1 MENSRVTDVNRG
13 TAITLIMIRTV
24 ISITL
29 LCFVT
34 AAPAVGQHPLFE
46 FLSPKQTNIKFEN
59 RISET
64 ENLNVLAYEYFYN
77 GGGVAVGDINN
88 DGLEDIFLVANMNE
102 NKLYLNTGDLQFND
116 ITKEACKELSGRP
129 NSWKTGVTMADV
141 NGDGWLDIYVCY
153 SGKVQDDARRNQ
165 LFINQGNS
173 TFKEEAAAYGVNDKS
188 YGTQAAFFDFDNDND
203 LDLFLLNHST
213 KKIDNMELARYRDE
227 VDELAGNKLYENQ
240 NNRFVDVSKKAGIR
254 QNPLTFGLGIAIADI
269 NKDGWQDVYVT
280 NDYNEPDYMYMNNGN
295 GTFTNTADK
304 SLRYLSQFSMGVD
317 IADFNNDALPDIITL
332 DMLPEDNRRQK
343 LLQLQEN
350 YESFALMVNQ
360 GLNPQYMRNMLH
372 LNNGS
377 LPPAPSGGR
386 GERTFQRTGEEGRG
400 EVRKMDAPGNEVQ
413 NSSPSGGGGAGT
425 VTFSEIGQLAGVSN
439 TDWSWCPL
447 LADYDN
453 DGYKDLFVT
462 NGYLRDYTNKDFL
475 RYWGDYKVKK
485 AMDREPVLLMDLVRI
500 MPSTTLANYIFRN
513 NGNCTFTNQQKSWG
527 MDRPAIS
534 SGAVYADLDND
545 GDLDLV
551 VNNINEHAFV
561 YRNTA
566 RENTKAGYLSLSL
579 NYKKPNW
586 FAIGAKVWVYSQ
598 KTVQYAEVNPARGYL
613 SCVTTRLHFGI
624 GNATSIDS
632 IKIEWPDRSVQLL
645 TSITTNKAHTVA
657 WEQGSPVIDEKPV
670 YAKTIFTPADKLFT
684 YKHTDLSENDF
695 KRQLLMLFM
704 YSKTGPVIVKGD
716 VNKDGREDLFVS
728 GDKNKPAKLYVQNA
742 KGQFYEEPG
751 FIVGDENT
759 ATIAAAAFVDADG
772 DGDQDLYVAKGGYA
786 LYEPGRPAL
795 QDELYV
801 NDGRGQFK
809 LVTGA
814 LPNLSANSKSCV
826 RPCDFDSDGD
836 MDLFIGGRVIPGYYP
851 LAPTSFLLVN
861 DGNGKF
867 TPATVPFAQ
876 IGMVTDAQWT
886 DLDKDGRKDL
896 VLCGEFMPV
905 TVFMNTPAGFI
916 DKTSAWFDAPAHGFW
931 FSLQI
936 ADVDNDGYDDI
947 IAGNL
952 GLNTCIKV
960 SAKEPGELYYAD
972 FDSNGSVDPFFNFY
986 IQGVSYPFV
995 SRDEL
1000 NDQIYPMRKKF
1011 TSYAAYSQATI
1022 QDIFTK
1028 EELEKAGRLQVT
1040 ETRTLA
1046 FLNRKGKLAAA
1057 ELPMQ
1062 AQFSAVTRIIADDFN
1077 GDKKKDLLLLGN
1089 HSDNRL
1095 KIGCIDA
1102 SYGCLLTGDGSG
1114 GFTYIPQ
1121 PHSGLCLKGDVKAAE
1136 EIKVNNTRYIVAGIC
1151 NDAMQFYKVE

>member
-1 MENSRVTDVNRG
+1 
-13 TAITLIMIRTV
+13 MIRILIITV
-24 ISITL
+24 LLSSIGI
-29 LCFVT
+29 T
-34 AAPAVGQHPLFE
+34 ATQSQPLFE
-46 FLSPKQTNIKFEN
+46 LLNPKQTNIQFVN

-77 GGGVAVGDINN
+77 GGGIAVGDINN
-88 DGLEDIFLVANMNE
+88 DGLEDIFLVSNMGE
-102 NKLYLNTGDLQFND
+102 NKLYLNSGKLQFKD
-116 ITKEACKELSGRP
+116 ITKDAAKELAGRP
-129 NSWKTGVTMADV
+129 GGWKTGVTMADV

-153 SGKVQDDARRNQ
+153 SGKVSDDMRRNQ
-165 LFINQGNS
+165 LFINQGNGK
-173 TFKEEAAAYGVNDKS
+173 FKEEAVVYGIDDKS
-188 YGTQAAFFDFDNDND
+188 YGTQAAFFDYDNDGD

-213 KKIDNMELARYRDE
+213 KKIDNMELARHRDE

-240 NNRFVDVSKKAGIR
+240 NNHFVDISKKAGIR
-254 QNPLTFGLGIAIADI
+254 QNPLTFGLGIAVADI

-280 NDYNEPDYMYMNNGN
+280 NDYNEPDYMYINNGN
-295 GTFTNTADK
+295 GTFTNNADK

-372 LNNGS
+372 LNNGPLPAS
-377 LPPAPSGGR
+377 PPA
-386 GERTFQRTGEEGRG
+386 
-400 EVRKMDAPGNEVQ
+400 
-413 NSSPSGGGGAGT
+413 GGGGDRAL
-425 VTFSEIGQLAGVSN
+425 VTPSTGGGRVEAPSFSEIGQLAGISN

-485 AMDREPVLLMDLVRI
+485 AMDREPVLLMDLIRV
-500 MPSTTLANYIFRN
+500 MPSTTLPNYIFRN
-513 NGNCTFTNQQKSWG
+513 NHNCTFTNQQKQWG
-527 MDRPAIS
+527 MDKPAIS

-551 VNNINEHAFV
+551 INNINEHAFV

-566 RENTKAGYLSLSL
+566 RDNTKAGYLSLTL
-579 NYKKPNW
+579 HYKKPNW
-586 FAIGAKVWVYSQ
+586 FAIGTKLYLYQ
-598 KTVQYAEVNPARGYL
+598 NKTVQYAEVNPARGYL
-613 SCVTTRLHFGI
+613 SCLPVRQHFGVH
-624 GNATSIDS
+624 NSATIDS
-632 IKIEWPDRSVQLL
+632 IKIVWPDRTVQTL
-645 TSITTNKAHTVA
+645 TNVAANKEITVEY
-657 WEQGSPVIDEKPV
+657 EQPPQPIIEEKPV
-670 YAKTIFTPADKLFT
+670 YAKTVFAPADKLFT

-704 YSKTGPVIVKGD
+704 YSKTGPVIAKGD

-728 GDKNKPAKLYVQNA
+728 GDKNKPAKIYIQNT
-742 KGQFYEEPG
+742 KGQFYEEPNV
-751 FIVGDENT
+751 IGDENT
-759 ATIAAAAFVDADG
+759 SCIAAAAFIDADG
-772 DGDQDLYVAKGGYA
+772 DGDQDLYVAKGGYS
-786 LYEPGRPAL
+786 LFEPGSRAL
-795 QDELYV
+795 QDELYL

-809 LVTGA
+809 PVKDA

-826 RPCDFDSDGD
+826 RPCDYDGD
-836 MDLFIGGRVIPGYYP
+836 GDIDLFVGGRVIPGYYP
-851 LAPTSFLLVN
+851 LTPTSFLLVN
-861 DGNGKF
+861 DGKGKF
-867 TPATVPFAQ
+867 TTATVPFAQ
-876 IGMVTDAQWT
+876 AGMVTDAQWA

-905 TVFMNTPAGFI
+905 TVFMNTANGFV
-916 DKTSAWFDAPAHGFW
+916 DKTSAWFNKNANGFW
-931 FSLQI
+931 FTLHVT
-936 ADVDNDGYDDI
+936 DVDGDGNEDI
-947 IAGNL
+947 IAGNI

-960 SAKEPGELYYAD
+960 SDKEPGELVYAD

-1000 NDQIYPMRKKF
+1000 NEQIYPMRKRF
-1011 TSYAAYSQATI
+1011 TSYAAYSQATLN
-1022 QDIFTK
+1022 DIFSK
-1028 EELEKAGRLQVT
+1028 EELEKANRLTVT

-1046 FLNRKGKLAAA
+1046 FLNRNGKMEPV

-1062 AQFSAVTRIIADDFN
+1062 AQFSVVTSILSDDFN
-1077 GDKKKDLLLLGN
+1077 GDGKKDLLLLGN

-1095 KIGCIDA
+1095 KIGCINS
-1102 SYGCLLTGDGSG
+1102 SYGCLLTGDGNG
-1114 GFTYIPQ
+1114 GFNYVGQ
-1121 PHSGLCLKGDVKAAE
+1121 PNSGLNIKGDVKAAVE
-1136 EIKVNNTRYIVAGIC
+1136 VKANNSKYIIAGIC
-1151 NDAMQFYKVE
+1151 NEAMEFYKVQ